1 MNPSVG
7 FQVDKR
13 TRKQLERDGY
23 KYMETIT
30 APFSAGDDLMIKVEM
45 YMKGDEMV
53 MKLLETPDLKKMM
66 KQIEKE
72 SL

>member
-30 APFSAGDDLMIKVEM
+30 APFSAGDDLIIKVEI

-53 MKLLETPDLKKMM
+53 MKLLETPELKKLM